1 MRAGDE
7 DDAAPVEEELFLHQI
22 ETQTPPCSS
31 LTELAREVRRSR
43 RAICESAAAAG
54 AAAVAVGTP
63 VLIDEETAVTPRPR
77 YLRIREEYGELAA
90 SALACAMHVHVD
102 VESPEEGVRVLD
114 GIAPWLPVLI
124 ALSANSPYAGGRD
137 TGYASWRSQ
146 VWGRW
151 PSHGTGQAFGDLP
164 TYRDVTERLIEW
176 GAALD
181 DGMTYFDARLSQS
194 YPTVEIRVAD
204 VCTGIEET
212 VLVAALAR
220 ALVATAAE
228 KEQRPWRSELL
239 RAATWRASRHGLA
252 SQLVDPATMRLAP
265 AREVIGSLLDHTR
278 PALEEAGDH
287 AEVRDLVEQQLA
299 QGNGATRQ
307 RRTFERTGSLEA
319 VVLDA
324 VERTNAAA
332 NGIVRGQIVV
342 KAASNTGAS
351 GLGLPEF
358 GAGSRRTTTDF
369 RLLDVGGRS

>member
-1 MRAGDE
+1 MVRQLGVEEELLLVDPSTGHVTAVAERAVRAGDE

-43 RAICESAAAAG
+43 QAICESAAAAG

-194 YPTVEIRVAD
+194 FPTVEIRVAD

-220 ALVATAAE
+220 ALVVTAAE

-287 AEVRDLVEQQLA
+287 AEVRELVEQQLA

-332 NGIVRGQIVV
+332 NG
-342 KAASNTGAS
+342 
-351 GLGLPEF
+351 
-358 GAGSRRTTTDF
+358 
-369 RLLDVGGRS
+369 